1 MSMERTGHASATSGT
16 SPARD
21 AGFAPDTPESLP
33 KLHVPGLPDDAT
45 GLPPEALSGDVPT
58 LTDSVSPHELA
69 SEAFEVIASDGVAQA
84 VEEPVAPAPVAV
96 APPVVDAPPPEPVV
110 AEEVLEPRVESIPE
124 LAVDAPPAAPE
135 TAKAPPLAAAEV
147 AEELA
152 AEAET
157 EADASL
163 ALAEAAQEEAAA
175 ADTWVAQMQIRIE
188 GLTEEIRVLND
199 RLDRFEKQSKV

>member
-16 SPARD
+16 APARD

-69 SEAFEVIASDGVAQA
+69 SPAFEVIASDGVAQA

-96 APPVVDAPPPEPVV
+96 APPVVDAP
-110 AEEVLEPRVESIPE
+110 
-124 LAVDAPPAAPE
+124 
-135 TAKAPPLAAAEV
+135 AEV

-163 ALAEAAQEEAAA
+163 ALAEAAQEDAAA